1 MRRKK
6 RRISHYQDRAQL
18 PTKEPLKDN
27 INRWKELILIKPKT
41 LTQQPKKISKR
52 NGENRPHYVNHH
64 REMDECKIQRES
76 SSRKR
81 EAEEAE
87 ANTSH
92 DKGAKNNFESWG
104 KRCKIDIEHVK
115 ELRDRMNAKAKPRK
129 KTNMTKIHAS
139 WYLTILMLLYF
150 IASAMGTTQPSG
162 LIAYDCANPDVNM
175 TSYSLLDVMSCMPST
190 RNLSVS
196 EIPIQVLQRS
206 AKSTAMVYQCKMI
219 MYGSGCSSFSVRQ

>member
-1 MRRKK
+1 MGKTDPTTWTITEKWMNVKYKGNHQVEKK
-6 RRISHYQDRAQL
+6 
-18 PTKEPLKDN
+18 
-27 INRWKELILIKPKT
+27 
-41 LTQQPKKISKR
+41 
-52 NGENRPHYVNHH
+52 
-64 REMDECKIQRES
+64 
-76 SSRKR
+76 

-92 DKGAKNNFESWG
+92 DQGAKNNFESWG

-150 IASAMGTTQPSG
+150 IASTMGTTQPSG

-219 MYGSGCSSFSVRQ
+219 MYGSGCSSFSVRQWIKSSVYWWKIGSRS